1 MINAVQRK
9 IDTFLSAYYLP
20 SILDIQYFE
29 ADGEVIIFRNR
40 KKGKL
45 NIILDV
51 SDLATPQEI
60 LERILNHPAIES
72 QKMPKENRF
81 RINYI

>member
-9 IDTFLSAYYLP
+9 IDTFLSAYYMP
-20 SILDIQYFE
+20 SIVDIQYFE
-29 ADGEVIIFRNR
+29 HDGEVIIFRNR
-40 KKGKL
+40 NRGKL

-72 QKMPKENRF
+72 QKMKSENRF